1 MKMARR
7 AACEQAAVVPF
18 RVRRGLI
25 EVLLI
30 TTSDRKRWIL
40 PKGWIDDG
48 EAPEQSA
55 LREARE
61 EAGLLGRLVGSA
73 LGHYEYAKADGRRAV
88 AVFLMRVTMMRER
101 WPEDWRRR
109 RWVPIDEAAAEID
122 GEDLRR
128 VVLRARRRLLTARSV
143 KAA

>member
-7 AACEQAAVVPF
+7 VACEQAAVVPF
-18 RVRRGLI
+18 RVRRGLV
-25 EVLLI
+25 EVALI
-30 TTSDRKRWIL
+30 TTADRKRWIL

-55 LREARE
+55 LREAQE
-61 EAGLLGRLVGSA
+61 EAGLLGRVVGGA
-73 LGHYEYAKADGRRAV
+73 LAYYEYAKADGRRAV
-88 AVFLMRVTMMRER
+88 AVFLMRVTTAKER

-109 RWVPIDEAAAEID
+109 RWVPLDEAADEID

-128 VVLRARRRLLTARSV
+128 VVLRARRRLLRA
-143 KAA
+143 